1 MPPPIDVVNETKLLG
16 TIITSDLKWDSNT
29 NNIVKRANAR
39 MSLLRQLSKFKP
51 KLEDMKIIYIS
62 YIRSILEQSCQVWH
76 FSLTKENSEDL
87 ERVQKNALKIVLG
100 NKYIDYESS
109 LNELN
114 LRALYVRRE
123 SLCLK
128 FAQKCTENSK
138 TKDIFPEN
146 KVIKK

>member
-114 LRALYVRRE
+114 LQTLYVGRE
-123 SLCLK
+123 SLCLQ
-128 FAQKCTENSK
+128 FAQNTLKIARQQIYFLK
-138 TKDIFPEN
+138 
-146 KVIKK
+146 IK